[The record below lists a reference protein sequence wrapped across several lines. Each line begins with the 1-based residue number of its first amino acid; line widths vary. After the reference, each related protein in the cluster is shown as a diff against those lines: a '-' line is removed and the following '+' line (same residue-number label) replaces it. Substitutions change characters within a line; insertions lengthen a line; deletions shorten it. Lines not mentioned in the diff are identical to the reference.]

1 MLVIVNNCQ
10 QLNQLIY
17 YHNQLKKIEI
27 INCPNLTT
35 EFYNSDGYVVPKE
48 IDPLEKAFIELER
61 EKRIM

>member
-1 MLVIVNNCQ
+1 M
-10 QLNQLIY
+10 
-17 YHNQLKKIEI
+17 
-27 INCPNLTT
+27 T